1 MAGSRCQ
8 SHHTAACVVADYCS
22 TLYADEDG
30 AEIERCWL
38 AYNWLDER
46 LAQTDAACEIEV
58 RDGVVNGID
67 CQRLDKFQVCSM
79 GIHGYMGDHLYACL
93 DGLTSRQL

>member
-1 MAGSRCQ
+1 MFVSPKRSTACRCV
-8 SHHTAACVVADYCS
+8 SADYCS

-38 AYNWLDER
+38 AYNWLDEQ
-46 LAQTDAACEIEV
+46 LSQTDAACEIEV

-67 CQRLDKFQVCSM
+67 CQRLDKFQVRNFLNAC
-79 GIHGYMGDHLYACL
+79 ACL
-93 DGLTSRQL
+93 CFFLGAQDQQSI